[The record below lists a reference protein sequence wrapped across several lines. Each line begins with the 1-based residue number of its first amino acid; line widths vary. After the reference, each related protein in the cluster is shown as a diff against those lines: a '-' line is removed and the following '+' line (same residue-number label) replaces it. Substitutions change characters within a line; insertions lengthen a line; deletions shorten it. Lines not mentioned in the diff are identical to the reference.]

1 MTKPSTRGV
10 RHVPVL
16 LRQDLRLRLKCA
28 AALRR
33 VKMRDEL
40 DRIVE
45 EATATVRANLER
57 RLRQRND

>member
-1 MTKPSTRGV
+1 MARPSSRAD
-10 RHVPVL
+10 RYVPVL

-33 VKMRDEL
+33 VSMRDEL

-45 EATATVRANLER
+45 DATATVRAKLER
-57 RLRQRND
+57 RLRQRKQ